1 VGALDRIPVGQAESR
16 RRGRLPGGVLVET
29 EFALSIGTQRWPL
42 PAGAEEIT
50 IGRAANAD
58 VRLPA
63 EDQISRIHA
72 RLTRTGATW
81 TLHDASR
88 NGTGLNGRRLT
99 ASTPLT
105 DGDQIHIGRSVLTF
119 HATPAAPDG
128 PPAATPP
135 SSLGTPP
142 PASTPAGSP
151 AATPPSSL
159 GTPPAAST
167 PAAPPPAAPLP
178 STPPAAPPPVPSTPA
193 AAAPEP
199 DAVLPHRPST
209 PASTPPSPA
218 EPAPPVPPPAA
229 APAAPG
235 QDDGPGSEGKWKGSA
250 SSPEDSGL
258 LTPASTTPPPPAP
271 PRTLTPRPAPTNQQP
286 PNPPAP
292 GRTPQAPADSR
303 PGDGAPAD
311 SPFAPTEGT
320 RRNEPYPADRA
331 SVSQPNPADANNSAS
346 WPGYPS
352 ADYLESARSPWSSGE
367 RAQIVQPDTPPHPA
381 WPDRVDYP
389 EPDDPTP
396 TRPTRPAS
404 RPAKRPERRTSET
417 QATAEAGQV
426 RLARV
431 LAIAGAMLAV
441 GLVINMIATFLADGP
456 GGMLRWL
463 IAPTVALLGA
473 MTFAVLDAVSPTE
486 RAASRLDV
494 SVVVAIGAVLL
505 GVGVGGFA
513 ITAGAEYVAGY
524 LSGNENGEDQLIK
537 PVGKTVDN
545 LTITVDNVTNT
556 SHFTRIRITVTN
568 KGKDPVSLPLDGNA
582 IFTSAEGNSIRAD
595 GSRSDWPQQFA
606 AGQVERG
613 TIIFKGHLP
622 QGLKTATLMLR
633 GGDTPIILGGVP
645 LSN

>member
-1 VGALDRIPVGQAESR
+1 M
-16 RRGRLPGGVLVET
+16 ET
-29 EFALSIGTQRWPL
+29 EFALSLGTQRWPL
-42 PAGAEEIT
+42 PAPAEEIT
-50 IGRAANAD
+50 LGRAANAD

-63 EDQISRIHA
+63 DDQISRIHA

-99 ASTPLT
+99 ESTPLT

-119 HATPAAPDG
+119 HATPAAPGG
-128 PPAATPP
+128 PPAATP
-135 SSLGTPP
+135 SSSVGTTPPASAPASSTAATPPNSAGTPP
-142 PASTPAGSP
+142 PAGSP
-151 AATPPSSL
+151 AATPPSSG
-159 GTPPAAST
+159 GTPPATSA
-167 PAAPPPAAPLP
+167 PAAPPPAAPAQ
-178 STPPAAPPPVPSTPA
+178 STPPAAPPVPSAPA
-193 AAAPEP
+193 AASPAP
-199 DAVLPHRPST
+199 DAGVPPTPSA
-209 PASTPPSPA
+209 PASTPPSTTPPSPA
-218 EPAPPVPPPAA
+218 EAAPSAPPPNTAPSAAPPTA

-235 QDDGPGSEGKWKGSA
+235 QDDGPGSEGEWRGTA

-286 PNPPAP
+286 PNPPS
-292 GRTPQAPADSR
+292 RTPADSR

-352 ADYLESARSPWSSGE
+352 ADYLESARSPWSNGE

-381 WPDRVDYP
+381 WPDRADYP

-417 QATAEAGQV
+417 PSIAEAGQV

-494 SVVVAIGAVLL
+494 SVIVAIGAVLL

-537 PVGKTVDN
+537 PVGKTVEN

-568 KGKDPVSLPLDGNA
+568 KGADAVSLPLDGNA
-582 IFTSAEGNSIRAD
+582 TFTSAEGNSIRAD
-595 GSRSDWPQQFA
+595 NSRSDWPEQFA
-606 AGQVERG
+606 AGQVEKG

>member
-1 VGALDRIPVGQAESR
+1 M
-16 RRGRLPGGVLVET
+16 ET

-72 RLTRTGATW
+72 RLTRTGASW

-99 ASTPLT
+99 APTPLT
-105 DGDQIHIGRSVLTF
+105 DGDQVHIGRSVLTF
-119 HATPAAPDG
+119 HATPAAPAG
-128 PPAATPP
+128 PTAAAPP
-135 SSLGTPP
+135 SSVGTTPSAPAAPP
-142 PASTPAGSP
+142 PTAPVP
-151 AATPPSSL
+151 
-159 GTPPAAST
+159 ST
-167 PAAPPPAAPLP
+167 PAAPPPAAAPAPGAGLP
-178 STPPAAPPPVPSTPA
+178 PTPSAPASTPPGTTPPAPADPAPSATPPAAPSAT
-193 AAAPEP
+193 
-199 DAVLPHRPST
+199 
-209 PASTPPSPA
+209 
-218 EPAPPVPPPAA
+218 PPAA
-229 APAAPG
+229 ALAAPG
-235 QDDGPGSEGKWKGSA
+235 QEDGASTEGAREGEWRGSA
-250 SSPEDSGL
+250 DSPEDSGL

-271 PRTLTPRPAPTNQQP
+271 PRTLTPRPAPTNHQP
-286 PNPPAP
+286 PNSPAP
-292 GRTPQAPADSR
+292 GRAPYGAAPSAAGPSGPPPSGPSTAGPAPAD
-303 PGDGAPAD
+303 APTD

-331 SVSQPNPADANNSAS
+331 SVSQPNPADASNSAS

-352 ADYLESARSPWSSGE
+352 ADYLESARSPWSNGE

-381 WPDRVDYP
+381 WPDRADYP

-404 RPAKRPERRTSET
+404 RPAKRPERRTSESPSI
-417 QATAEAGQV
+417 AEVGQV

-441 GLVINMIATFLADGP
+441 GLVINMIATFLAAGP

-463 IAPTVALLGA
+463 IAPTLALLGA
-473 MTFAVLDAVSPTE
+473 MTFAILDAVSPTE
-486 RAASRLDV
+486 RAPSRLDV
-494 SVVVAIGAVLL
+494 SVIVAIGAVLV

-513 ITAGAEYVAGY
+513 ITAGAEYTAGY
-524 LSGNENGEDQLIK
+524 LSGNENGEDRLIK
-537 PVGKTVDN
+537 PVGKTADG

-556 SHFTRIRITVTN
+556 SHFTRIRITITN
-568 KGKDPVSLPLDGNA
+568 KGTDSVSLPLDDNA

-595 GSRSDWPQQFA
+595 DSRSDWPKQFP
-606 AGQVERG
+606 AGQVEKG

-622 QGLKTATLMLR
+622 QGQKTATLMLR
-633 GGDTPIILGGVP
+633 GGDTPIILGGIP
-645 LSN
+645 LSS